1 MYGHGRKNVIR
12 HIICQQDVQMKCTEE
27 NYQESFLLL
36 RCYVIQRKIMIL
48 PKTKIKIL
56 GIYPNNTEAVSFN
69 ASLNI
74 T

>member
-36 RCYVIQRKIMIL
+36 RCYVIQRKIMIRS
-48 PKTKIKIL
+48 KTK
-56 GIYPNNTEAVSFN
+56 N
-69 ASLNI
+69 
-74 T
+74 